1 MLTIEKVIL
10 MKSTDFFS
18 TIDDDILAEVATT
31 LEEVSVPSRGKIIE
45 AGDSGSSL
53 YIVVSGRVRVHDG
66 ATTLRHLGPK
76 EVFGDLS
83 ALDPDERTVSVTA
96 VEETLLLHMEHSTL
110 MDVMEE
116 HVEVAHGIIRF
127 LVRRFR
133 AGKA

>member
-10 MKSTDFFS
+10 LKSTDFFS

-31 LEEVSVPSRGKIIE
+31 LEVVNVPARGRIIE

-53 YIVVSGRVRVHDG
+53 YVVASGSVRVHDG
-66 ATTLRHLGPK
+66 AVTLRLLGPK

-96 VEETLLLHMEHSTL
+96 AEDTVLLYMEHSTL

-116 HVEVAHGIIRF
+116 HIEVAHGIIRF

>member
-1 MLTIEKVIL
+1 MPWLRHSRQTQTL
-10 MKSTDFFS
+10 GS
-18 TIDDDILAEVATT
+18 TIDE
-31 LEEVSVPSRGKIIE
+31 SVVPRTESTF
-45 AGDSGSSL
+45 
-53 YIVVSGRVRVHDG
+53 

-83 ALDPDERTVSVTA
+83 ALDPDDRTVSVTA

-133 AGKA
+133 AGRGPAPWERWRYNSRTRSKPRGGGGAGRSFPRGIKDL